1 MMTESEMLGHVWDSV
16 AVRRCRRDVA
26 QVGGC
31 GSRDLDDRSDSGV
44 DGEGLTNVGN
54 WFRSNRGEA
63 GMGREASDASTDRF
77 RRGGVGGAQHG
88 LRCARGV
95 PSRLPPRRNR
105 VRPTPAATR
114 LTETAGCA
122 IRGEG

>member
-1 MMTESEMLGHVWDSV
+1 MMTESGMLGHVWDSV

-63 GMGREASDASTDRF
+63 GMGREASLVAAGVGQTRF
-77 RRGGVGGAQHG
+77 RRGEGGLALLG
-88 LRCARGV
+88 R
-95 PSRLPPRRNR
+95 
-105 VRPTPAATR
+105 T
-114 LTETAGCA
+114 A
-122 IRGEG
+122 IRAVRRRHHPGGTDRCSRR